1 MLLQERER
9 KLIMTEDNNYDHLR
23 EKIIRQERVFDGEV
37 IQVDHDTVELPDGGQ
52 SKREIVYHNGAV
64 CLIAVHE
71 GVMYFV
77 RQYRIAPDEFL
88 LEIPAGKIEKG
99 DVPEETAKRELEE
112 EVGAVSEKLSLIHE
126 FYVSPGFSNEFVYL
140 YEAEDMEMKK
150 QMLDPDEFLDIVEIP
165 LQNLREIL
173 ADGSVRDSKTIIAI
187 QHVIEK
193 YNL

>member
-52 SKREIVYHNGAV
+52 SKREIVCTIMIDDFPFELPDGGQSKREIVYHNGAV

-88 LEIPAGKIEKG
+88 LEIPAGK
-99 DVPEETAKRELEE
+99 
-112 EVGAVSEKLSLIHE
+112 
-126 FYVSPGFSNEFVYL
+126 
-140 YEAEDMEMKK
+140 
-150 QMLDPDEFLDIVEIP
+150 
-165 LQNLREIL
+165 
-173 ADGSVRDSKTIIAI
+173 
-187 QHVIEK
+187 
-193 YNL
+193 

>member
-1 MLLQERER
+1 M
-9 KLIMTEDNNYDHLR
+9 KKNNNYNHLR
-23 EKIIRQERVFDGEV
+23 EKIIQQERVFDGKV

-77 RQYRIAPDEFL
+77 RQYRVAPDEFL

-99 DVPEETAKRELEE
+99 DAPEATAKRELEE
-112 EVGAVSEKLSLIHE
+112 EVGAVSGKLSLIHQ
-126 FYVSPGFSNEFVYL
+126 FYVSPGFSNEFVCL
-140 YEAEDMEMKK
+140 YEAENMEMKK
-150 QMLDPDEFLDIVEIP
+150 QMLDDDEFLDIVKIP
-165 LQNLREIL
+165 LHNLRGTL
-173 ADGSVRDSKTIIAI
+173 SDGSVRDSKTIIAI
-187 QHVIEK
+187 QYVIEK

>member
-1 MLLQERER
+1 MER
-9 KLIMTEDNNYDHLR
+9 KLIMTENNNYNHLK
-23 EKIIRQERVFDGEV
+23 EKIIHVERVFDGKV
-37 IQVDHDTVELPDGGQ
+37 IQVDHDTVELPNGEQ

-71 GVMYFV
+71 DIMYFV

-99 DVPEETAKRELEE
+99 DFPEASAKRELEE
-112 EVGAVSEKLSLIHE
+112 EIGAAADRLELIHE

-140 YEAEDMEMKK
+140 YEAKDIKMQTQK
-150 QMLDPDEFLDIVEIP
+150 LDDDEFLDVAKIP
-165 LQNLREIL
+165 LQNLRQIL
-173 ADGSVRDSKTIIAI
+173 SDGSVRDSKTIIAI
-187 QHVIEK
+187 QYVIEK